1 MINLSFVGVLLLNVA
16 TQAFN
21 FPLNSG
27 MYSLNPTR
35 KDIAVNILQKLQAEH
50 KSMVMAEF
58 RKEFDTAQ
66 IWCKTHESDDAYFV
80 SFVCKNENSQ
90 CIPQNSTEIH
100 YIVLYRRNHEVF
112 TVSGLVRLEPSTSL
126 TTSDVFLMLRK
137 QCDAK
142 GYLQLH
148 ELKLWGGGRYP
159 IESWL
164 EDMFSS

>member
-1 MINLSFVGVLLLNVA
+1 MISLTFVGVLLLNVA

-21 FPLNSG
+21 FPFNSG

-35 KDIAVNILQKLQAEH
+35 KDIAVNILQKLEVEH
-50 KSMVMAEF
+50 RSMVMAEF
-58 RKEFDTAQ
+58 RKEFNTAQ
-66 IWCKTHESDDAYFV
+66 VWCKNHESDDAYFV
-80 SFVCKNENSQ
+80 SFVCKNENYEK
-90 CIPQNSTEIH
+90 NTKIH
-100 YIVLYRRNHEVF
+100 YIVLYRQNHEVF

-148 ELKLWGGGRYP
+148 ELKLWGTGRYP